1 MDLEPDL
8 NPLRRVEQKDRVLQ
22 SESKSPWFKFRRYV
36 GFAFGIQP
44 NYQAPIDLWVE
55 LDIAW

>member
-22 SESKSPWFKFRRYV
+22 SESKSPWFKFR
-36 GFAFGIQP
+36 
-44 NYQAPIDLWVE
+44 
-55 LDIAW
+55 